1 LAVSAS
7 GSGFQG
13 GAMDRGLG
21 WQAGSCPGGS
31 VSVCVWPHRRAK
43 PRLLMAAM
51 GAALRCP
58 LSFSIWAQPLAGTNF
73 RGGFGRLRFE
83 GLVSSFSGGCAAAH
97 VVDNTHQER
106 KTAPKGG
113 ESRGPLGAV
122 MGRYATS
129 TPWTVVSVPARS
141 TNLHRKRRLPE
152 PGATRP
158 RGSALPPLGRRS
170 LTYGR
175 PGRRSDTRFAMV
187 GVPASAIGQ
196 STTAQRLS
204 IGWTFE
210 KIENGA

>member
-1 LAVSAS
+1 MCLAAPPRETKAANGRHGGCIEVPAVLLYLGATLGGLQTFEAASAAFVLRAWCRLFPRDVRQRTS
-7 GSGFQG
+7 WTT
-13 GAMDRGLG
+13 RTRKEK
-21 WQAGSCPGGS
+21 P
-31 VSVCVWPHRRAK
+31 PRRAVK
-43 PRLLMAAM
+43 VAA
-51 GAALRCP
+51 R
-58 LSFSIWAQPLAGTNF
+58 W
-73 RGGFGRLRFE
+73 
-83 GLVSSFSGGCAAAH
+83 GL
-97 VVDNTHQER
+97 
-106 KTAPKGG
+106 
-113 ESRGPLGAV
+113 V

-170 LTYGR
+170 LLYGR
-175 PGRRSDTRFAMV
+175 PGRRSDTWFAMV

-204 IGWTFE
+204 ISWTFE